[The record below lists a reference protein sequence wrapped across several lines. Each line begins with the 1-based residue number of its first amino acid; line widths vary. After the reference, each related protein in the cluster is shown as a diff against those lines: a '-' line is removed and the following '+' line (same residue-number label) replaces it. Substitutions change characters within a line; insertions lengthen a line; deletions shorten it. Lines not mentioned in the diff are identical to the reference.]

1 MKILQLFGV
10 CLAMMVALVGC
21 GPAKPMVGN
30 WKIVPDESIAKEFP
44 PEMMPSGVIHF
55 KDDGTFVVSMK
66 RGEVSTMSGTY
77 TLVGRELTMTPKS
90 SDGGPSTNVPE
101 KATLEPD
108 LTQFVI
114 PGSDSKLKAVKL

>member
-1 MKILQLFGV
+1 MKFLKTFS
-10 CLAMMVALVGC
+10 AFVALVFAMVGC
-21 GPAKPMVGN
+21 GPDKPMVGN

-66 RGEVSTMSGTY
+66 RGEVSSMTGTY
-77 TLVGRELTMTPKS
+77 TLVGRELTMTPKA

-108 LTQFVI
+108 LNQFVI